1 MSIIGGPGRG
11 PVTGDTSPYV
21 GGTNEPEGVCRVFIS
36 KAPRS
41 SPLRGWLTSVRQ
53 KGGLPGQAVVTVA
66 SESVAS
72 ESVASESALAAGP
85 SAIVLHNVENNISL
99 PGNEYSGGDL

>member
-1 MSIIGGPGRG
+1 M
-11 PVTGDTSPYV
+11 
-21 GGTNEPEGVCRVFIS
+21 GGTNEPEGVCRVFIL

-72 ESVASESALAAGP
+72 ESALAVVGP
-85 SAIVLHNVENNISL
+85 SARVLHNVENNISL
-99 PGNEYSGGDL
+99 PGNEDSGGDL

>member
-21 GGTNEPEGVCRVFIS
+21 GGTNEPEGVCRVFIL

-66 SESVAS
+66 SES
-72 ESVASESALAAGP
+72 ALAAGP

-99 PGNEYSGGDL
+99 PGNEDSGGDL

>member
-21 GGTNEPEGVCRVFIS
+21 GGTNEPEGVCRMFIL

-41 SPLRGWLTSVRQ
+41 SPLRGWLTSFRQ

-66 SESVAS
+66 SES
-72 ESVASESALAAGP
+72 ALAAGP
-85 SAIVLHNVENNISL
+85 SARVLHNVENNISL
-99 PGNEYSGGDL
+99 PGNEDSGGDL

>member
-11 PVTGDTSPYV
+11 PVTGDTLPYV
-21 GGTNEPEGVCRVFIS
+21 GGTNEPEGVCRMFIL

-66 SESVAS
+66 SES
-72 ESVASESALAAGP
+72 ALAAGP

-99 PGNEYSGGDL
+99 PGNEDSGGDL

>member
-21 GGTNEPEGVCRVFIS
+21 GGTNEPEGVCREFIL
-36 KAPRS
+36 KPPKS
-41 SPLRGWLTSVRQ
+41 SPLRAWLTSVRQ

-72 ESVASESALAAGP
+72 ESALAVGP
-85 SAIVLHNVENNISL
+85 SAGVLHNVENNISL
-99 PGNEYSGGDL
+99 PGNEDSGGDL

>member
-21 GGTNEPEGVCRVFIS
+21 GGTNEPEGVCRMFIL

-66 SESVAS
+66 SES
-72 ESVASESALAAGP
+72 ALAAGP
-85 SAIVLHNVENNISL
+85 SARVLHNVENNISL
-99 PGNEYSGGDL
+99 PGNEDSGGDL

>member
-1 MSIIGGPGRG
+1 MSIIVGPGRG

-21 GGTNEPEGVCRVFIS
+21 GGTNEPEGVCRVFIL

-72 ESVASESALAAGP
+72 ESALAVGP
-85 SAIVLHNVENNISL
+85 SARVLHNVENNISL
-99 PGNEYSGGDL
+99 PGNEDSDGDL

>member
-1 MSIIGGPGRG
+1 MSLR
-11 PVTGDTSPYV
+11 
-21 GGTNEPEGVCRVFIS
+21 VCVACFIL

-66 SESVAS
+66 SES
-72 ESVASESALAAGP
+72 ALAVGP
-85 SAIVLHNVENNISL
+85 SARVLHNVENNISL
-99 PGNEYSGGDL
+99 PGNEDSGGDL

>member
-1 MSIIGGPGRG
+1 MWAGLMSLR
-11 PVTGDTSPYV
+11 
-21 GGTNEPEGVCRVFIS
+21 VCVACFIL

-41 SPLRGWLTSVRQ
+41 SPLRAWLTSVRQ

-72 ESVASESALAAGP
+72 ESALAAGP
-85 SAIVLHNVENNISL
+85 SDRVLHNVENNISL
-99 PGNEYSGGDL
+99 PGNEDSGGDL